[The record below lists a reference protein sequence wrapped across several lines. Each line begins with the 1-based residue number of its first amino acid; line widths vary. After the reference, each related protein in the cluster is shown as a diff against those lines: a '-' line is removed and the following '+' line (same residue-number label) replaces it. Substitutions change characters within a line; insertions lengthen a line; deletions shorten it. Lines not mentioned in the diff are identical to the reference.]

1 MDMRLR
7 NKLMILVVYFL
18 VPFLLIIIYKSNI
31 LSYQNIFYL
40 KTNIFIID
48 LNQNIF
54 SNSKIGE

>member
-7 NKLMILVVYFL
+7 NKLMILAVYFL

-31 LSYQNIFYL
+31 LSYKNIFDL

-54 SNSKIGE
+54 SNSKKGE

>member
-7 NKLMILVVYFL
+7 NKLIILTVYFL
-18 VPFLLIIIYKSNI
+18 APFLLIIIYKSKI
-31 LSYQNIFYL
+31 LSYKNIFDL
-40 KTNIFIID
+40 KINIFIID

>member
-7 NKLMILVVYFL
+7 NKLIILTVYFL
-18 VPFLLIIIYKSNI
+18 VPFLLIIIYKSKI
-31 LSYQNIFYL
+31 LSYKNILDL
-40 KTNIFIID
+40 KINIFIID